1 MIGSARF
8 RPVPDDSCQVES
20 PDPSVTPQLHLLI
33 ATSDATLRAEL
44 QSAVSA
50 LAEDQI
56 VVHLAADLRQ
66 AVEAARN
73 RQPHL
78 VLAELG
84 QDVRNLVAFVRE
96 VSIVSPATTT
106 AAAFDPRRLGA
117 DASESEVMICALRG
131 GVQDFLRR
139 PLGSGDLRQLC
150 DRLLAKFGAAPDRR
164 TVGKTVVF
172 LSNKG
177 GVGKSTLATNV
188 ACGLA
193 RRHPDRVLLIDAS
206 LQQGVCAALLDVRP
220 TTTLTDAVRQRQ
232 RIDEVLLRQLVVTH
246 PCGLDLLAAPSGAV
260 EAAEIDDEGM
270 TGIVMLARRTYDY
283 VIVDTF
289 PVFDRIVM
297 ALLDLADRAYLTFEN
312 VVPTLLGAVKFIEL
326 LNSLSYAAERQRIV
340 LNRYTTSS
348 GNPSRRDVAE
358 RLGRSVD
365 HVVPFDRRIV
375 AAANSGKPF
384 ALRSTRW
391 FATGRALNRLVVE
404 VEELGLA
411 EPTPKA
417 V

>member
-1 MIGSARF
+1 
-8 RPVPDDSCQVES
+8 
-20 PDPSVTPQLHLLI
+20 
-33 ATSDATLRAEL
+33 
-44 QSAVSA
+44 
-50 LAEDQI
+50 
-56 VVHLAADLRQ
+56 
-66 AVEAARN
+66 
-73 RQPHL
+73 
-78 VLAELG
+78 
-84 QDVRNLVAFVRE
+84 
-96 VSIVSPATTT
+96 
-106 AAAFDPRRLGA
+106 
-117 DASESEVMICALRG
+117 
-131 GVQDFLRR
+131 
-139 PLGSGDLRQLC
+139 
-150 DRLLAKFGAAPDRR
+150 
-164 TVGKTVVF
+164 
-172 LSNKG
+172 
-177 GVGKSTLATNV
+177 
-188 ACGLA
+188 
-193 RRHPDRVLLIDAS
+193 
-206 LQQGVCAALLDVRP
+206 
-220 TTTLTDAVRQRQ
+220 
-232 RIDEVLLRQLVVTH
+232 
-246 PCGLDLLAAPSGAV
+246 
-260 EAAEIDDEGM
+260 
-270 TGIVMLARRTYDY
+270 